1 MFDPGS
7 AAAAMAGPAYVAWRK
22 QICLVCAPST
32 SSFIDSMYT
41 LHASSACMTA
51 TLWHVGK
58 SDTVID
64 AQGLLLHALCSH
76 VQAFRLATN
85 PRLQALTHVSCPLNT
100 RSLHPT
106 DIRSALGT
114 SGFVKRSVRALSEM
128 VGRRTRIQ
136 AASGVGD
143 EAEQELLTKLLKG
156 ELEIS
161 SLGLAAEDEAELRK
175 LLPGLASGGD
185 SRLETELTIQKPQD
199 KDEIRPVLPFGVP
212 DGAPQTA
219 GKTGEVAMWTASP
232 AAFDLRA
239 TSAPEAWA
247 EEIGAHTSAI
257 YIHNVLTKV
266 ECEAFLAVTEE
277 MGFQEHDLTKN
288 FHAAVTWVA
297 HLDAVIVP
305 LFERIRAFLPSEIR
319 VNGVLRR
326 ATGLNARLRIYRYQV
341 RSCLFQPQAV
351 VGVRGSQ
358 NHMGN

>member
-1 MFDPGS
+1 
-7 AAAAMAGPAYVAWRK
+7 MARPAYVARWHK
-22 QICLVCAPST
+22 QIGLVCVPST
-32 SSFIDSMYT
+32 SSSIDSMYT
-41 LHASSACMTA
+41 VHASSACTSCVS
-51 TLWHVGK
+51 VGK
-58 SDTVID
+58 SDSVID

-76 VQAFRLATN
+76 VQAFRLATS
-85 PRLQALTHVSCPLNT
+85 PRLQALTRGVSCPFNT

-143 EAEQELLTKLLKG
+143 EAEQELLIKLLKG

-175 LLPGLASGGD
+175 LLPGLASGD
-185 SRLETELTIQKPQD
+185 SQLETELTIKETRD
-199 KDEIRPVLPFGVP
+199 KNEIRPVLPFGVP

-239 TSAPEAWA
+239 ASAPQAWA
-247 EEIGAHTSAI
+247 EEIGARTSAI

-277 MGFQEHDLTKN
+277 MGFQEHNLTKN

-305 LFERIRAFLPSEIR
+305 LFERIRAFLPSEIH

>member
-1 MFDPGS
+1 
-7 AAAAMAGPAYVAWRK
+7 MARPAYVARWHK
-22 QICLVCAPST
+22 QIGLVCVPST
-32 SSFIDSMYT
+32 SSSIDSMYT
-41 LHASSACMTA
+41 VHASSACTSCVS
-51 TLWHVGK
+51 VGK
-58 SDTVID
+58 SDSVID

-76 VQAFRLATN
+76 VRAFRLATN

-143 EAEQELLTKLLKG
+143 EAEQELLIKLLKG

-175 LLPGLASGGD
+175 LLPGLASGD
-185 SRLETELTIQKPQD
+185 SQLETELTIKETRD
-199 KDEIRPVLPFGVP
+199 KNEIRPVLPFGVP

-239 TSAPEAWA
+239 ASAPQAWA
-247 EEIGAHTSAI
+247 EEIGARTSAI

-277 MGFQEHDLTKN
+277 MGFQEHNLTKN

-351 VGVRGSQ
+351 VEVRGSQ